1 MWLSPP
7 LCWSCQAVAGRGRP
21 LCDRCRGKLRFVAP
35 APPSAP
41 VWAAVEYEGPA
52 RAMVGA
58 LKFRGALGL
67 ADPMA
72 ALIAACAPVER
83 LRGELVPV
91 PLHPARRRKRGFNQA
106 ERLAHALGR
115 RTGMAVHDCLL
126 RGGSNLRQVG
136 RDRAERLAGPAGS
149 VTARGPVPRSAVL
162 VDDVMTTGATLTA
175 CAAALRAAGSTEVSA
190 LVFAR
195 TPGR

>member
-1 MWLSPP
+1 MWLAPP
-7 LCWSCQAVAGRGRP
+7 LCWSCQALAGRGRP
-21 LCDRCRGKLRFVAP
+21 LCDRCRGRLRFLAP

-52 RAMVGA
+52 RALVGA

-91 PLHPARRRKRGFNQA
+91 PLHPARRRQRGFNQA

-115 RTGMAVHDCLL
+115 RTGMAVRDCLL

-136 RDRAERLAGPAGS
+136 RDRVARLAGPAGS
-149 VTARGPVPRSAVL
+149 VTARGPVPRRAVL

-175 CAAALRAAGSTEVSA
+175 CAAALRAGGSKEVSA

>member
-1 MWLSPP
+1 
-7 LCWSCQAVAGRGRP
+7 
-21 LCDRCRGKLRFVAP
+21 
-35 APPSAP
+35 
-41 VWAAVEYEGPA
+41 
-52 RAMVGA
+52 
-58 LKFRGALGL
+58 
-67 ADPMA
+67 MA
-72 ALIAACAPVER
+72 AIIAACAPVER

-115 RTGMAVHDCLL
+115 RTGMAVRDCLL
-126 RGGSNLRQVG
+126 RSGSNLRQVG
-136 RDRAERLAGPAGS
+136 RDRAARLAGPAGS
-149 VTARGPVPRSAVL
+149 VTSRGPVPQSAVL

-175 CAAALRAAGSTEVSA
+175 CAAGLRAAGSTEVSA